1 MNPHQFPFTMF
12 IRLLVTGQWQPIYL
26 KILSGKTVARSYLA
40 RMPHQKKVI
49 LHPNAPPLPT
59 SYHPTT
65 LKSIIWRS
73 YPLAVV
79 SNNNNNNNIV
89 FQSQASC
96 CCLEHETYIYFSFHS
111 MCFAVR
117 RIILLIVIGTCL
129 LQNAKLNLMPYVHL
143 YRSYRIFSFTI
154 IADR

>member
-59 SYHPTT
+59 SYHPTN

-73 YPLAVV
+73 YALALVLNMEHKPLV
-79 SNNNNNNNIV
+79 SIV
-89 FQSQASC
+89 CVLQ
-96 CCLEHETYIYFSFHS
+96 LEEISSWLWSAHAFFRMLNSIWCHMYIYTG
-111 MCFAVR
+111 
-117 RIILLIVIGTCL
+117 VIESSL
-129 LQNAKLNLMPYVHL
+129 LQLLPVDNLQNFIKTHQY
-143 YRSYRIFSFTI
+143 S
-154 IADR
+154 